1 MEKINSLQDE
11 WEEKLKKLGMPA
23 EPLSEQAVATSQNE
37 RVELVPKEM
46 ASREAEELAQKLAE
60 EDPRNILG
68 GFPNTMDMM
77 VSLVETMQK
86 ELLEKNIPAENIR
99 IIIHPSCINE
109 HDCVTLTYSGNN
121 GNVYHYNTKNISG
134 YSRQGLISKMGTHG
148 LSVVEK

>member
-1 MEKINSLQDE
+1 
-11 WEEKLKKLGMPA
+11 
-23 EPLSEQAVATSQNE
+23 
-37 RVELVPKEM
+37 
-46 ASREAEELAQKLAE
+46 
-60 EDPRNILG
+60 
-68 GFPNTMDMM
+68 
-77 VSLVETMQK
+77 MQK
-86 ELLEKNIPAENIR
+86 TLKIGLTGGIGSGKSTVAQYFAELEIPIIDADVIAHELLEKNIPAENIR